1 MDDTTPWSDNATQI
15 RKFMSNVSI
24 IADCIGWR
32 KTIASRQRDDCGCNQ
47 ITCKALRHTL
57 QDREFDK

>member
-1 MDDTTPWSDNATQI
+1 MDDTTPGRDNAKQI
-15 RKFMSNVSI
+15 RKFISNVSI

-32 KTIASRQRDDCGCNQ
+32 KTTALRQRAVCGCNQ

-57 QDREFDK
+57 QDREFGK